1 MDKEIKTKNNYMD
14 ELKRKFETK
23 AVDTDALKAK
33 DTSIE
38 KTLANVT
45 TFPGR
50 MVLSGPVGNTSVKP
64 DKKEE
69 NPLHGKD
76 DKVLG
81 D

>member
-14 ELKRKFETK
+14 ELKHKFETK

-38 KTLANVT
+38 KTLTNVS
-45 TFPGR
+45 TFPEK
-50 MVLSGPVGNTSVKP
+50 MVLSGPVGNTSVKSS
-64 DKKEE
+64 KKDE

-76 DKVLG
+76 DKVLEV
-81 D
+81 